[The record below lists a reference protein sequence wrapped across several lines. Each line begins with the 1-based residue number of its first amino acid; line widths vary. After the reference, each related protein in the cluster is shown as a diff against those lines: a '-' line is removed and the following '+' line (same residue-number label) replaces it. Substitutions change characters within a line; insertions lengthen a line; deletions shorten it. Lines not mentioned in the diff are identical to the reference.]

1 MVSADRDRM
10 PLSLLSIFLGF
21 VLGIAAT
28 AIAWNLSHKQ
38 VRNPETARLTAVWSI
53 KDVTAPGT
61 RPAIIAQRIQGVTL
75 PARSKVIVP
84 TGELQSVP
92 QEILDSCEVR
102 THADVHVNAAIGADR
117 ALVYSGAVAPKTSA
131 VWTMEAS
138 IVRRLQ
144 GDFQRMW
151 NEASPHVE
159 SVKVSELAGKDGRV
173 VDVTGRA
180 AELLEYRGRK
190 MLRLTDG
197 KTAVGVVTKQDDV
210 AQYTGGV
217 IRVIGRMHRENGYA
231 YVEAD
236 SVQLVSA
243 PAPAA

>member
-1 MVSADRDRM
+1 M

-21 VLGIAAT
+21 VLGVAAT

-38 VRNPETARLTAVWSI
+38 VRNPETARVTAVWSI
-53 KDVTAPGT
+53 KDITAPGT
-61 RPAIIAQRIQGVTL
+61 RPAVIAQRIQGVSL

-84 TGELQSVP
+84 TGTLESVP
-92 QEILDSCEVR
+92 QDVLAECEVR
-102 THADVHVNAAIGADR
+102 MHPDVHISAAIGSNR
-117 ALVYSGAVAPKTSA
+117 ALVFSGPIAPKTSA
-131 VWTMEAS
+131 VWTMENAL
-138 IVRRLQ
+138 VRRLQ
-144 GDFQRMW
+144 GDFQRLW
-151 NEASPHVE
+151 TESSPYVE

-180 AELLEYRGRK
+180 AEVLEYRGRK
-190 MLRLTDG
+190 MLRMTDG
-197 KTAVGVVTKQDDV
+197 KTAVGVVTRQEDV

-236 SVQLVSA
+236 SVQLVA
-243 PAPAA
+243 AAPAA